1 MVYSRVLLN
10 EKMKRFS
17 LLFCGGE
24 ERLACLL
31 GEDRERQGGERAR
44 LRGREGKRGRENK
57 KFVAGGLEKSGEC
70 PEHKADCKQPKI

>member
-1 MVYSRVLLN
+1 MT
-10 EKMKRFS
+10 ETETETKT
-17 LLFCGGE
+17 E
-24 ERLACLL
+24 IET
-31 GEDRERQGGERAR
+31 ER